1 MNNMTI
7 RELKDAYAQNKGY
20 ENWYDYY
27 DHCKS
32 NGFDESEIGYDGL
45 IQFCSIFYVQRALEA
60 AADNAKIEFEYS
72 GNTGSEY
79 CDECIDKQSILNAY
93 PYSNIK

>member
-1 MNNMTI
+1 MTI

-60 AADNAKIEFEYS
+60 AAYNAKIGFEYS

-79 CDECIDKQSILNAY
+79 CDEYIDKQSILDAY
-93 PYSNIK
+93 PYSNIKLI